1 MEMVRIHVA
10 ETKHD
15 TVHPSRAMGAY
26 PSTEADA
33 QHNEETLRRG
43 GQDPLREEWRNML
56 VPSRDG
62 KEGMVCVETWWKEVE
77 SRTDAKDVDMRNQV
91 REIAWETMKDMFHV
105 QNIQDK
111 IEWDAFQ
118 NAAIKTRGDVGSA
131 IRRILDHCTKHGDVN
146 AAKQQVTQTMQVAW
160 YMIGMPVE
168 RAEKLATRMT
178 EGCFEELE
186 KKEHLRV
193 DILNKPRVLQW
204 IMEKI
209 PGLCT
214 TADDSFLAIL
224 GFGSKPED
232 RNLEVQ
238 EEMQVVLLSTH
249 YSIPP
254 ALVPD
259 CLYDSHQDGSSLSR
273 LLSKTA
279 GYPGPLF
286 LKVTYGQLN
295 RMEGHEWCT
304 IGVLI
309 DAELKNSREVYG
321 GDKCTLYS
329 FSPSFHV
336 YRTKPLAHCRVYS
349 YSRPPLKSS
358 GHLKGWE
365 GLGFGGKCPGQ
376 HRLALDKDLDKVTFR
391 HWREDDSYEAGP
403 LFPAQEYSTVE
414 GLVSHVQ
421 AFGMGGSQS
430 LQAMNTEQRRH
441 AAFIEDRRKI
451 DMKKFAEEWR
461 GGGGDKALLG
471 MMSHP
476 NVARGES
483 VRDLRR
489 AGPTE

>member
-1 MEMVRIHVA
+1 MI
-10 ETKHD
+10 
-15 TVHPSRAMGAY
+15 
-26 PSTEADA
+26 
-33 QHNEETLRRG
+33 
-43 GQDPLREEWRNML
+43 
-56 VPSRDG
+56 VPTRDW
-62 KEGMVCVETWWKEVE
+62 KEGMVCVETWWKQVE
-77 SRTDAKDVDMRNQV
+77 SRTDAKDEDMRNQV
-91 REIAWETMKDMFHV
+91 KEIAWETMKDMFHV

-118 NAAIKTRGDVGSA
+118 NAARKTRGDVGGA
-131 IRRILDHCTKHGDVN
+131 IRRILDHCTKHRDTK
-146 AAKQQVTQTMQVAW
+146 ATKQQVTQAMQIAW
-160 YMIGMPVE
+160 SMIGMPTE
-168 RAEKLATRMT
+168 RTEKLAMRMT
-178 EGCFEELE
+178 EGCFQELE
-186 KKEHLRV
+186 KKEHLQV
-193 DILNKPRVLQW
+193 DILDKPRVLQW

-214 TADDSFLAIL
+214 IADDSFLAIL
-224 GFGSKPED
+224 GFNSKPEGL
-232 RNLEVQ
+232 NPEV
-238 EEMQVVLLSTH
+238 EEEVHVVSLSTQ
-249 YSIPP
+249 YSFPQ
-254 ALVPD
+254 ALIPD

-286 LKVTYGQLN
+286 LKVTYAQSDKK
-295 RMEGHEWCT
+295 EEHEWRT
-304 IGVLI
+304 LGVLI
-309 DAELKNSREVYG
+309 DEELKNSREVYG
-321 GDKCTLYS
+321 GNKCTLYS
-329 FSPSFHV
+329 FSPSFRV
-336 YRTKPLAHCRVYS
+336 YHTKPLAHCRVYS

-358 GHLKGWE
+358 GHMKGWE

-391 HWREDDSYEAGP
+391 HWSEDDSYEAGP
-403 LFPAQEYSTVE
+403 LFPAQEYRTVE

-430 LQAMNTEQRRH
+430 LQAMNTEQRRQ

-483 VRDLRR
+483 VQDLRR
-489 AGPTE
+489 AGPAE